1 MPRAQI
7 IEVQYLRAFAVLLVL
22 IGHINQAEMRVI
34 DGDLLGSVGFFGF
47 SGVDVF
53 FVISGFI
60 IHTLYRDH
68 SGLDWRFFLNR
79 LNRIYPMYWLVTLV
93 GIAGYTLLLGR
104 PLEEMGGNTNWLTT
118 VTLFPT
124 EQLPLLAIGWT
135 LTHELY
141 FYLVYGLF
149 LALPMQWR
157 PWALGGWL
165 AVSLFGL
172 SGLGGALP
180 AAVEL
185 VISPFNLLFLSGIA
199 LAQFR
204 PRFERWRWASL
215 LPLLGGLALGG
226 WWTQTHGLLG
236 LANDSVRVLVFMPF
250 AFGLCWALLAF
261 KPVLPQLFARIGD
274 WSYVLYLGHPLV
286 IVAFELRF
294 VRVFEAWPLAH
305 LIFYAGCIFASLVAA
320 WIAHRLAE
328 RPALALGK
336 SLIARTGSSRAAQG
350 GA

>member
-7 IEVQYLRAFAVLLVL
+7 IEVQYLRALAVLLVL
-22 IGHINQAEMRVI
+22 IGHINQSEMRVL
-34 DGDLLGSVGFFGF
+34 DGDVLGSVGFFGF

-68 SGLDWRFFLNR
+68 TGLDWRFFLNR

-93 GIAGYTLLLGR
+93 GIAGYVFLLGR
-104 PLEEMGGNTNWLTT
+104 PLSEMGGNTNWLTT
-118 VTLFPT
+118 LTLFPT

-141 FYLVYGLF
+141 FYLAYGLF
-149 LALPMQWR
+149 LMLPALWR

-165 AVSLFGL
+165 ALSLFGL
-172 SGLGGALP
+172 SRLAGDLP
-180 AAVEL
+180 ALVEL

-204 PRFERWRWASL
+204 PHFERWRLVSL
-215 LPLLGGLALGG
+215 VALFGGAVLGGY
-226 WWTQTHGLLG
+226 WTATHGLAGLG
-236 LANDSVRVLVFMPF
+236 NESVRVLVFMPF
-250 AFGLCWALLAF
+250 AVGLCWSLLAF
-261 KPVLPQLFARIGD
+261 KPVLPGLLARIGD

-286 IVAFELRF
+286 IIAFE
-294 VRVFEAWPLAH
+294 VRLVRLFEGWPLDN
-305 LIFYAGCIFASLVAA
+305 LIFYAGCFLASLVAA
-320 WIAHRLAE
+320 WVAHRLAE

-336 SLIARTGSSRAAQG
+336 SLIARIGSPAVARG